1 MNAVVELQQV
11 SKCFGKVQALMDLS
25 LTIEAG
31 EILGLLGHNG
41 AGKTTSM
48 KLILGLLTPT
58 RGEVRVFGQ
67 SPSLRGGQQRRQI
80 GFLPENVSFYQQLT
94 GRAALR
100 YFARLKNVASGN
112 LDALL
117 ERVGLSHAADRKVK
131 TYSKG
136 MRQRLGLAQ
145 ALLGA
150 PRLLM
155 LDEPT
160 VGLDPTATAEFYSML
175 DELRGRGST
184 VILSSHVLAGIE
196 GHIDRA
202 AILGRGR
209 LLAVGS
215 LDELRA
221 RADLPCTIRVRAD
234 ARVVADWQQRFAPDP
249 DIGLRQPGTDLL
261 ELQVADSR
269 KLAVLRQLLAT
280 SEIEDLAVL
289 PASLDALY
297 AHYNRHLETK
307 QEASCAPF

>member
-1 MNAVVELQQV
+1 MSAVVELRQV
-11 SKCFGKVQALMDLS
+11 SKCFGKVQALQDLS

-48 KLILGLLTPT
+48 KLILGLLAPS

-67 SPSLRGGQQRRQI
+67 LPSLRGGAQRRQI
-80 GFLPENVSFYQQLT
+80 GFLPENVSFYQHLS

-100 YFARLKNVASGN
+100 YFARLKRVPAAD

-215 LDELRA
+215 LDELRVA
-221 RADLPCTIRVRAD
+221 ADLPCTIRVRA
-234 ARVVADWQQRFAPDP
+234 AAQVVADWQQRFAPDP
-249 DIGLRQPGTDLL
+249 EIRLRQPAAGQL
-261 ELQVADSR
+261 ELRVSDSR
-269 KLAVLRQLLAT
+269 KLAVLRQLLAAQDV
-280 SEIEDLAVL
+280 EDLAVL

-297 AHYNRHLETK
+297 AHYNRQLASPEETPCVP
-307 QEASCAPF
+307 S

>member
-1 MNAVVELQQV
+1 VSAVVELRQV
-11 SKCFGKVQALMDLS
+11 SKCFGKVQALRDLS

-67 SPSLRGGQQRRQI
+67 LPSLRGGEQRRQI
-80 GFLPENVSFYQQLT
+80 GFLPENVSFYQHLS

-100 YFARLKNVASGN
+100 YFARLKRVGTDD

-215 LDELRA
+215 LAELRA
-221 RADLPCTIRVRAD
+221 AADLPCTIRVRAD
-234 ARVVADWQQRFAPDP
+234 AWVVADWQQQFAPDP
-249 DIGLRQPGTDLL
+249 DISVRQPAAEQL
-261 ELQVADSR
+261 ELRVSDSR
-269 KLAVLRQLLAT
+269 KLAILRQLLAA
-280 SEIEDLAVL
+280 SELEDVAVL

-297 AHYNRHLETK
+297 AHYNRQLASTEETVCVP
-307 QEASCAPF
+307 S